1 MNRFWSKIGVMGFLL
16 WGVVAGVH
24 ADFTTPGTGVYWTL
38 DSLVFHSNGAVTGSG
53 HTFYFHQSIL
63 VSASDTLNLLPG
75 DSLLFVDTSGNLK
88 LEIHGTLLAVGTPG
102 DSIYFTSQNQSY
114 GDYAGIEF
122 RSSATTS
129 RMEFCRVEF
138 AERAVRAID
147 AHPEIRHSLFR
158 DNGDAA
164 IDLTGSQALIEFN
177 RFIHNRRYTVK
188 MTLSSSPT
196 IRGNYFAENNFENQS
211 PYVIITV
218 GLQGVNSPI
227 IEENTILGGY
237 SKSGGIAIWGNSQAV
252 IRNNHI
258 ENCAYGILC
267 YQAGANPLIDHNTLL
282 NNNINPDTV
291 YFGFGIA
298 CNGSNHPIIKR
309 NTIQGHFYGV
319 AIVNNAQPVLGNLS
333 NADTTDDGGNRFL
346 GNGIGSR
353 KYELYNNNPLPIMA
367 EGNWWG
373 TDNPDSIEARI
384 VHQPDNPAYGLV
396 DYQPFLTGDPLSL
409 PRVSASLPATLQLS
423 PAYPNP
429 FNARVTFAFRL
440 TQAQPLTIRIF
451 DVHGRL
457 IRTLL
462 HRRLPAGFH
471 QLQWDARDEQNREMG
486 SGVYFVHFLFPRGKK
501 VQKIIFLK

>member
-1 MNRFWSKIGVMGFLL
+1 MNRFRNKM
-16 WGVVAGVH
+16 GVVIFLFWGFVSGLQ
-24 ADFTTPGTGVYWTL
+24 ADFTTPGTGVCWTL
-38 DSLVFHSNGAVTGSG
+38 DSLVLHSNGAVTGGG
-53 HTFYFHQSIL
+53 HTFHMQQS
-63 VSASDTLNLLPG
+63 VVVNSGDTLHVLPG
-75 DSLLFVDTSGNLK
+75 DSLLFAGASGSLK
-88 LEIHGTLLAVGTPG
+88 LKVEGTLLAVGTQS
-102 DSIYFTSQNQSY
+102 DSIYFTSQNQFY

-147 AHPEIRHSLFR
+147 SHPVIRHSLFR

-164 IDLTGSQALIEFN
+164 IDLTSSQALIESN

-218 GLQGVNSPI
+218 GLQGDNSPI
-227 IEENTILGGY
+227 IEGNTIMGGY
-237 SKSGGIAIWGNSQAV
+237 DKSGGIVIWGNSQAI

-282 NNNINPDTV
+282 NNSINPDTV

-298 CNGSNHPIIKR
+298 CNGSNHPIIRR

-319 AIVNNAQPVLGNLS
+319 AIVNNAQPVLGDLS
-333 NADTTDDGGNRFL
+333 NADTTDDGGNRFV

-373 TDNPDSIEARI
+373 TDDPDSIEARI
-384 VHQPDNPAYGLV
+384 VHQPDHSAYGLV

-409 PRVSASLPATLQLS
+409 ARNGISIPTTLWLA
-423 PAYPNP
+423 PPYPNP
-429 FNARVTFAFRL
+429 FNSRITFAFRL
-440 TQAQPLTIRIF
+440 TRALPLTIRIF
-451 DVHGRL
+451 DVHGR
-457 IRTLL
+457 IVRTLL
-462 HRRLPAGFH
+462 QQRLSAGTH
-471 QLQWDARDEQNREMG
+471 QLKWNARDDQNREVS
-486 SGVYFVHFLFPRGKK
+486 SGVYFVHFFSPYTNRI
-501 VQKIIFLK
+501 QKIVLLK